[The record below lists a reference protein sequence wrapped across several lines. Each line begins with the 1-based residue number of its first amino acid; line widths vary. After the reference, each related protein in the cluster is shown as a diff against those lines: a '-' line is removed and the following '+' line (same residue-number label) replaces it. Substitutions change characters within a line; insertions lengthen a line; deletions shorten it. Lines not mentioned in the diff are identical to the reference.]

1 MGGLF
6 ITAVD
11 PAQPS
16 VAALIAELDALQSA
30 LYPPE
35 ANNLDSI
42 AELQRDNVFFC
53 AGFESPAQKSA
64 LGCGGLK
71 ILRDD
76 RDDGWYGEIKR
87 VYVRVDA
94 RRRGIARQILAH
106 LEQHARNRPEK
117 LVALRVETGC
127 RQPEALGLYERLGF
141 TPRPPFGAYQ
151 ANEFSLFLEKRLC
164 AGGALIP

>member
-1 MGGLF
+1 MSPLF
-6 ITAVD
+6 ITPVD
-11 PAQPS
+11 PGTDS
-16 VAALIAELDALQSA
+16 VRNLIAELDALQSA

-42 AELQRDNVFFC
+42 TELQRDNVFFC
-53 AGFESPAQKSA
+53 AAFASPAQKSA

-76 RDDGWYGEIKR
+76 RGDCWYGEIKR

-106 LEQHARNRPEK
+106 LEQHARNRPQK
-117 LVALRVETGC
+117 LVALRIETGR
-127 RQPEALGLYERLGF
+127 RQPEALALYAELGF
-141 TPRPPFGAYQ
+141 TPRPPFGVYQ
-151 ANEFSLFLEKRLC
+151 ANEFSLFLEKRL
-164 AGGALIP
+164 